1 MATLQSPFIPAQPSK
16 PSDPNGIAHSTPK
29 ADRAAAKTA
38 WVTWVKAYR
47 DYTYRS
53 TGSDPGKFDHTGFD
67 YSDESTAETFTI
79 EVRRVGGAYS
89 LTGDDRNGSVGGGTR
104 QTVDLNVGDTVRFA
118 TQLISGNHP
127 FFLKWRNITNLGY
140 QVGTGSDSGNPTA
153 TGQGSNNQITE
164 WTPSNAGTYYY
175 VCRYHS
181 NMGGEIIVS

>member
-38 WVTWVKAYR
+38 WVTWTKTYR

-79 EVRRVGGAYS
+79 QVSGNGVYNLSGN
-89 LTGDDRNGSVGGGTR
+89 DRNGSVSG
-104 QTVDLNVGDTVRFA
+104 VNHPVNLNVGDTVRFI
-118 TQLISGNHP
+118 TSLIQGNHP
-127 FFLKWRNITNLGY
+127 FLVKWRNVTGLSS

-153 TGQGSNNQITE
+153 TGQGDNSTITE
-164 WTPSNAGTYYY
+164 WTPNNAGTYYY
-175 VCRYHS
+175 KCRYHGG
-181 NMGGEIIVS
+181 MGGEIIVS